1 VKEVFLITDGTPYK
15 LLSSWNEKN
24 LKLETKML
32 SNIQSSIVVLMA
44 LLIVKMGEGVRSLNV
59 QFLSKISDPEVAV
72 RKLAPKP
79 PLS

>member
-1 VKEVFLITDGTPYK
+1 
-15 LLSSWNEKN
+15 
-24 LKLETKML
+24 ML